1 MNLQAMKKYFT
12 TLIIIIIAAALK
24 GQVKNTYQTG
34 ITADENLKAISNLS
48 ALSIGGIGFDT
59 RYKGVKGSPMLFDTL
74 LVSYL
79 KISKQDK
86 YIEVPSNIDLVSNS
100 VICMHPKTK
109 QLISIPGNKI
119 NELIIRNENNDMIF
133 RTMSNEFI
141 NKKSGEHIFY
151 QVLNDDKYK
160 LIKVP
165 SKDFIEA
172 NYKQAYSPGRGY
184 DEFVTIYKYYIISP
198 DGNINQCQLSEK
210 SIIKIFPDKKE
221 MIKNMTKEKTF
232 TDKEA
237 MVIEILKNF

>member
-1 MNLQAMKKYFT
+1 MRKSFT
-12 TLIIIIIAAALK
+12 TLIIILIAAILN
-24 GQVKNTYQTG
+24 GQERNTYQTG

-74 LVSYL
+74 LISYL
-79 KISKQDK
+79 KISKQEK
-86 YIEVPSNIDLVSNS
+86 YIEVPSNIDLVTNS

-109 QLISIPGNKI
+109 QIISIPGSKI
-119 NELIIRNENNDMIF
+119 NELIISDGNNDMIF
-133 RTMSNEFI
+133 RTMSNEFL

-151 QVLNDDKYK
+151 EVLNDDQYK

-184 DEFVTIYKYYIISP
+184 DEFVTTYKYFIMSP
-198 DGNINQCQLSEK
+198 DGQINQCQLSEK
-210 SIIKIFPDKKE
+210 SIIKLFPEKKE
-221 MIKNMTKEKTF
+221 LIKNMTKEKTF
-232 TDKEA
+232 ADKEA
-237 MVIEILKNF
+237 LVIEVLKNF

>member
-1 MNLQAMKKYFT
+1 MRKLFT
-12 TLIIIIIAAALK
+12 TFIVILFASVLY
-24 GQVKNTYQTG
+24 GQVRNTYQTG

-48 ALSIGGIGFDT
+48 AFSIGGIGFDT
-59 RYKGVKGSPMLFDTL
+59 RYKGVIGSPMLFDTL
-74 LVSYL
+74 LISYL
-79 KISKQDK
+79 KISKQEK
-86 YIEVPSNIDLVSNS
+86 YIEVPSNIDLVTNS
-100 VICMHPKTK
+100 VICMNPKTK

-133 RTMSNEFI
+133 RTMSNEFL
-141 NKKSGEHIFY
+141 NKKTGEHIFY
-151 QVLNDDKYK
+151 QVLNDDNYK

-184 DEFVTIYKYYIISP
+184 DEFVTTYKYYIISP
-198 DGNINQCQLSEK
+198 DGAINQCQLSEK
-210 SIIKIFPDKKE
+210 SIIKIFPKKKE
-221 MIKNMTKEKTF
+221 LIKNIIKEKIL